1 MKEAVKQTCDGV
13 VLDLEVSPGAKE
25 TSVHGFN
32 IWRKRIEVR
41 LSERAERGRAN
52 EQLISFFADLF
63 NIDSRNI
70 QIITG
75 LTGSKKSVKIT
86 GTDAS
91 DILKVLNE
99 K

>member
-1 MKEAVKQTCDGV
+1 MKEAVKQTRDGV
-13 VLDLEVSPGAKE
+13 VLDLEVSPGAKK
-25 TSVHGFN
+25 TGVHGFN
-32 IWRKRIEVR
+32 IWRKRIEIR
-41 LSERAERGRAN
+41 LSERSERGRAN

-75 LTGSKKSVKIT
+75 LIGSKKSVKIT
-86 GTDAS
+86 GIDAS

>member
-52 EQLISFFADLF
+52 EQLISFFSDLF
-63 NIDSRNI
+63 NIDPRDI